1 MGLFTSPKQVTPP
14 SDEACPGEG
23 DMARGLVLQG
33 SRKAISHEAA
43 GAGLLGAAA
52 GGGSRLR
59 GGGTPVILPFAPS
72 RDPGKIM
79 PPDVP
84 WQGERLEVRLGA
96 PPPSPQ
102 APPPLLLGRQ
112 KVR

>member
-1 MGLFTSPKQVTPP
+1 MGLFTPPKQVTPP

-33 SRKAISHEAA
+33 SRKAIFHEAA
-43 GAGLLGAAA
+43 GAGLLAAA
-52 GGGSRLR
+52 ARGEAACGGF
-59 GGGTPVILPFAPS
+59 TPVIPAFAPC

-84 WQGERLEVRLGA
+84 WQGERLGVRLGA

-102 APPPLLLGRQ
+102 APPPPLLGRQ